1 MRKSLLIVLFNFFI
15 IACSWAQS
23 DQTVVS
29 GTSTS
34 AVNFTGAGCSYTWTN
49 SNPSIGLP
57 ASGTGNI
64 PAFTAVNNGTSSVT
78 ATVNVTPAP
87 AEYIYMTN
95 TYNNTLEV
103 INTATNTIVA
113 TIPTQKYP
121 IGVSVSPDGTK
132 VYVSDQNPGGQS
144 SISVIN
150 TTTNTVIATIPGG
163 VGAWG
168 IVTSPDGKWVYVANE
183 TSGTVSVINATNN
196 TLYTDIAIP
205 AGAVGIA
212 ISPDGSRV
220 YVAASY
226 NTNSYVVVINTA
238 NNTVIKNIPVN
249 NSPWTLAVSPDGS
262 RVYVANAGANNVQVI
277 NTSTNTVIATI
288 PVGNFPIGAVVSPD
302 GSRVYIT
309 NNYGNS
315 ISVIDAAT
323 NTVITTISDGQNPE
337 GLSISPDGK
346 DLYVVNTNSHN
357 VAVFDT
363 QTNTLINQFSI
374 DQSGDSQT
382 TGNFL
387 APGANCTSTPVTFT
401 ITVNPSGIPPVIS
414 ASAVTGH
421 ISACAGTASF
431 GANIQQFTV
440 SGTNLQSAITATAPA
455 GFEVSLNA
463 ASGYGFDVI
472 LTQTAGALSNTT
484 VYVRSATSAATG
496 NISGNVTLSSTG
508 AANQTVAVTGVV
520 NTLPTVSK
528 VADQAVTNGSATT
541 AVNFAGGTGNTTFNW
556 VNNTPGIGLPATGIG
571 NIGSFTAVNN
581 GDTPITATITAT
593 PVSEGYAYITNDG
606 LISVINVATNKVISN
621 ITPPHDPFCVCIS
634 PDGSKAYIGCSDG
647 SSTVTVINTITNTIM
662 STIHVSS
669 SGESTGI
676 TVSPD
681 GNTLYVANYV
691 DGTVSAVNIA
701 TGAVTVI
708 HVGPNPYAI
717 AITPD
722 GSKVYVGYTYGNY
735 ISVINTAT
743 NTVAANITVGTSPTD
758 VVVSPDGSK
767 VYVPVSST
775 NSIAVIDP
783 ATNNVIQ
790 TIPIGATP
798 VVMVLSPDGSTA
810 YVATIST
817 SSYPYPSSV
826 LVVNMATNKVIAT
839 MPVGAASNGI
849 SITPDGSFVYV
860 VNTET
865 NDVAVINTLTN
876 KVVTKVNVG
885 NSPISL
891 GNFITPGTGCSG
903 TPTTFTITVNPTP
916 KPTITAGNV
925 SGSISSC
932 VGTASVSP
940 NIQQFTVSGSL
951 LTTDITATAP
961 VGFELSLNETSDYS
975 NSLTLTQTGG
985 TINSTVIYV
994 RSSASANAGN
1004 ISGNV
1009 VLSSASATTQNV
1021 AVTAAIDALPVMS
1034 SPGNQIFV
1042 NGTESNSITFSG
1054 TDAATYKWT
1063 NNTPG
1068 IGLPASGEGNIAPF
1082 AAVSNASTP
1091 VTATITVTPFNSLG
1105 CSGTPV
1111 SFTITITQPALNIT
1125 GNLTPLT
1132 TVYGTPS
1139 TAENFTVSGVN
1150 ITSGT
1155 LITPPT
1161 GFELSLDGNNFSK
1174 TLTAGSMPVTVFI
1187 RLAATTPVGD
1197 YTGNIVCS
1205 NINTASV
1212 TLLMPNSTVTPAPL
1226 TIKAD
1231 DKVRV
1236 YGTDNPLLT
1245 VTYSGFVNKDNAAV
1259 LDPPVSVSTNA
1270 TAASAVGQYPIIAYG
1285 AGAANYTFIYLPG
1298 TLTIQS
1304 LLLVIPNTF
1313 TPNGDG
1319 VNDTWNIKNMDNY
1332 PNSSV
1337 NIFNRWGQKL
1347 YTSIGYPIPWDGKYN
1362 GSALPAGT
1370 YYYIIDPKNGHGVIS
1385 GWVAIIR

>member
-64 PAFTAVNNGTSSVT
+64 PAFTAVNTGSTSVT
-78 ATVNVTPAP
+78 ATITATPSPGSFA
-87 AEYIYMTN
+87 YISSSGSDNITVINTN
-95 TYNNTLEV
+95 TQTYAGSVDAGGEPTCIAVSPDGTRAFITTSITSGEV
-103 INTATNTIVA
+103 INTAENTVVGSF
-113 TIPTQKYP
+113 PTGKNP
-121 IGVSVSPDGTK
+121 WGIAVSPDGTK
-132 VYVSDQNPGGQS
+132 
-144 SISVIN
+144 I
-150 TTTNTVIATIPGG
+150 
-163 VGAWG
+163 
-168 IVTSPDGKWVYVANE
+168 YVANQ
-183 TSGTVSVINATNN
+183 SDNTVSVIDESTLSLIATINVGTNPYCITVSPNGKIVAVSNLAGGSVTEISTATNKVIATLN
-196 TLYTDIAIP
+196 TGSYP
-205 AGAVGIA
+205 AGLAFT
-212 ISPDGSRV
+212 PDGSRL
-220 YVAASY
+220 YVANTLGASV
-226 NTNSYVVVINTA
+226 TVFNTA
-238 NNTVIKNIPVN
+238 NNTVLSTISVGSHPTGVVVNTDGKSVYVN
-249 NSPWTLAVSPDGS
+249 NSADNTMS
-262 RVYVANAGANNVQVI
+262 VI
-277 NTSTNTVIATI
+277 STTTNTVMNTI
-288 PVGNFPIGAVVSPD
+288 QVGGCPEG
-302 GSRVYIT
+302 
-309 NNYGNS
+309 
-315 ISVIDAAT
+315 ISVT
-323 NTVITTISDGQNPE
+323 
-337 GLSISPDGK
+337 PDGK
-346 DLYVVNTNSHN
+346 YVYEVNLISND
-357 VAVFDT
+357 VWIIDT
-363 QTNTLINQFSI
+363 KTGLVNQKIGTSVNPWSFGSFI
-374 DQSGDSQT
+374 TSTS
-382 TGNFL
+382 
-387 APGANCTSTPVTFT
+387 NCTGSPVTFT

-431 GANIQQFTV
+431 GTNIQQFTV

-472 LTQTAGALSNTT
+472 LTQTAGAVNNTT
-484 VYVRSATSAATG
+484 VYVRSAASAAAG

-783 ATNNVIQ
+783 ATNNVIK
-790 TIPIGATP
+790 TISIGATP

-826 LVVNMATNKVIAT
+826 LVVNMATDKVIAT

-985 TINSTVIYV
+985 TINSTVVYV

-1139 TAENFTVSGVN
+1139 TAESFTVSGLN

-1212 TLLMPNSTVTPAPL
+1212 KLLMPNSTVTPAPL

-1259 LDPPVSVSTNA
+1259 LDPQVAVSTNA

-1362 GSALPAGT
+1362 GSTLPAGT